1 MSPHSSSTSSSE
13 PTRASQLR
21 ELSRVAVWTLVFLLA
36 IDAGLGVWIGDPPRG
51 PEQARG
57 TLQRY
62 FEYGRSTESKIRD
75 MIGPSDDLTH
85 PLALS
90 GWIEPPVGQP
100 RVAPAGA
107 KALVAVYG
115 MSFSANVALAMH
127 EQIPELAVRN
137 AGGPGATLAHSYAMY
152 QRDRLEHEAHVIV
165 LGVLASS
172 FPSLSTL
179 THATWNFEAP
189 SPHFYPRYRLE
200 GGALAA
206 TPAPI
211 ASLAELREA
220 LADPARFEA
229 LRAALERGDAFY
241 DELVFRESA
250 LDRSLIARALRRA
263 WGQRGKRGTIARFHG
278 PNGYTNELG
287 AIDVS
292 HAILREFAA
301 SVRGDGRLP
310 VLLLIH
316 DRGYA
321 DHLYRAFRPAI
332 EATGVD
338 FVSTHEI
345 APAANLANF
354 VRDGHFTKENDR
366 AIGRAL
372 GQRILDRLDGKR
384 AAPSVP

>member
-1 MSPHSSSTSSSE
+1 MSPPSSSTSSSE
-13 PTRASQLR
+13 PSRASQLR
-21 ELSRVAVWTLVFLLA
+21 ELARVAVWTLVFLLA
-36 IDAGLGVWIGDPPRG
+36 IDAGLGVWLGDPPRG

-57 TLQRY
+57 SLQRY
-62 FEYGRSTESKIRD
+62 FEYGRSTEGKIRS
-75 MIGPSDDLTH
+75 MVGPTDALTH

-100 RVAPAGA
+100 SAAPAGA
-107 KALVAVYG
+107 RALVAVYG

-127 EQIPELAVRN
+127 EQMPELAVRN

-152 QRDRLEHEAHVIV
+152 QRDRLEHQASVIV

-179 THATWNFEAP
+179 SHATWNFEAP

-200 GGALAA
+200 GGALASV
-206 TPAPI
+206 PPPI

-220 LADPARFEA
+220 LADPARFET
-229 LRAALERGDAFY
+229 LRAALAQNDAFY
-241 DELVFRESA
+241 DGLVFRESA

-278 PNGYTNELG
+278 PDGYTNELG

-301 SVRGDGRLP
+301 SVRADGKLP

-321 DHLYRAFRPAI
+321 DHLYRAFLPVI
-332 EATGVD
+332 EEAGVD
-338 FVSTHEI
+338 FVSTHEL

-354 VRDGHFTKENDR
+354 VRDGHFTPENDR
-366 AIGRAL
+366 RIARAL
-372 GQRILDRLDGKR
+372 GERILERLEK
-384 AAPSVP
+384 